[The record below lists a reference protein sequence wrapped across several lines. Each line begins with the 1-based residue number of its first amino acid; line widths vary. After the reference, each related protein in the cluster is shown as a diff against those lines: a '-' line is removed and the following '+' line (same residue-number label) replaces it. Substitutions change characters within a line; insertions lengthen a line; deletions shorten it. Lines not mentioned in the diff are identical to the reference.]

1 MTNEFMLLLFTA
13 ISVAFLHTLTG
24 PDHYL
29 PFIIISKARN
39 WSLAKTSWFTILCGL
54 GHVASS
60 IILGFVGIAFGF
72 ALSKLEYFESVR
84 GSLISWLFAAFGLVY
99 LVWGIYRL
107 LRNRQHSHTHFHRNG
122 SKHLHEHNHL
132 SEHLHVH
139 DEKRTANITPW
150 ILFTIFVF
158 GPCEPLI
165 PIVMYPAAKHNY
177 LELIIVTGVFS
188 IVTIFTMLT
197 VVIIASFGIKL
208 LPTKTLE
215 KYSHV
220 IAGSTILLCGLG
232 MVFLG
237 L

>member
-1 MTNEFMLLLFTA
+1 MTNEFMLLLLTA

-29 PFIIISKARN
+29 PFIMISKARN

-54 GHVASS
+54 GHVGSS

-72 ALSKLEYFESVR
+72 ALSKLEYFDSVR

-107 LRNRQHSHTHFHRNG
+107 LRNRQHSHMHFHRNG
-122 SKHLHEHNHL
+122 SEHLHEHNHH
-132 SEHLHVH
+132 SEHLHIH
-139 DEKRTANITPW
+139 DEKRKVNITPW

-165 PIVMYPAAKHNY
+165 PIVLYPAAKHNY
-177 LELIIVTGVFS
+177 LELVIVTGAFS
-188 IVTIFTMLT
+188 IVTIFPMLT
-197 VVIIASFGIKL
+197 VVILASFGFKL
-208 LPTKTLE
+208 LPMKILE

-232 MVFLG
+232 MIFLG